1 MTNSPSL
8 VIQIPPGS
16 TGPSLTPVTAI
27 ALPIVVDTAAL
38 AISMEDGLHLLVNRP
53 GSVETLHFRVLQ
65 SYQVEQ
71 VSALPLVGTGVVGCG
86 QQIIVTGADSSGFPQ
101 VLCVNLDSKVAWH
114 FEVDDLIPIHHPVP
128 GCTPQPVIAWQRDH
142 GNLEV
147 ADCGP
152 AGVIRR
158 GTFRVGGP
166 PLEIA
171 FGHEMIWS
179 AWATPAGIRLAGFGQ
194 AGLSSEIPASFASD
208 LAVGAYPEGVCL
220 VWTQSGTNLFGHVLA
235 DGRLAAP
242 LEEINLEGAAGG
254 KLALVPGPEPL
265 VWAQRVE
272 IREGESPDWTSA
284 LVFPG
289 SLPIRIDGL
298 VHAVAWWNE
307 VVVIVGSETMHFL
320 RRVSRPPA

>member
-8 VIQIPPGS
+8 VVQIPPGP
-16 TGPSLTPVTAI
+16 TGTSLAPVTAI
-27 ALPIVVDTAAL
+27 ALPVMVDTAAL
-38 AISMEDGLHLLVNRP
+38 AVSMEDGFHLLVNHS
-53 GSVETLHFRVLQ
+53 GSWETFHFRVRQ

-71 VSALPLVGTGVVGCG
+71 LSALPLVGTGVVGCG
-86 QQIIVTGADSSGFPQ
+86 QEIIVTGAGSSGFPQ
-101 VLCVNLDSKVAWH
+101 VLGVNLDSKVAWH
-114 FEVDDLIPIHHPVP
+114 FQVDDLIPIHHPVP
-128 GCTPQPVIAWQRDH
+128 GCTPRPVVAWQRDH

-152 AGVIRR
+152 AGVVHR

-171 FGHEMIWS
+171 FGHDRIWS
-179 AWATPAGIRLAGFGQ
+179 AWATPTGIRLAGFGQ
-194 AGLSSEIPASFASD
+194 DGLSSEIPASFASD
-208 LAVGAYPEGVCL
+208 MAVGAYPEGGCL
-220 VWTQSGTNLFGHVLA
+220 VWTQSGTNLFGRVLA

-242 LEEINLEGAAGG
+242 PEEIDLDGAAGG

-272 IREGESPDWTSA
+272 IREGESPDWTSV
-284 LVFPG
+284 LVIPG

-307 VVVIVGSETMHFL
+307 MVVIVGSETMHFL
-320 RRVSRPPA
+320 QRVPR